1 VWTIHLVIA
10 IQPPYLGLWVF
21 LCAFVVNEPDMIP
34 TATATR
40 FDPIT
45 ADVEA
50 LAASVVDAA
59 FQVHKALGPGLLE
72 SVYETCLC
80 YELNQRR
87 IPFKSQVALP
97 IHYNGLTLD
106 NGLRLDM
113 LIDGKLIVELK
124 AVEKMQSLYN
134 AQLLTYLKLS
144 GLRLGLLIN
153 FNTALIKDG
162 IKRIVR

>member
-1 VWTIHLVIA
+1 MTTEIRA
-10 IQPPYLGLWVF
+10 RVF
-21 LCAFVVNEPDMIP
+21 EPISHEVD
-34 TATATR
+34 
-40 FDPIT
+40 
-45 ADVEA
+45 A

-59 FQVHKALGPGLLE
+59 FRVHKALGPGLLE

-80 YELNQRR
+80 HELKQRG

-113 LIDGKLIVELK
+113 LVDERLIVELK
-124 AVEKMQSLYN
+124 AVEKMQPLYD

-153 FNTALIKDG
+153 FNTPLIKDG
-162 IKRIVR
+162 IKRIAR